1 MRQRAPAAAPR
12 ASGRSALAV
21 QANLFG
27 RLTRVARSYTFF
39 YGDSA
44 GACCGMKDT
53 HMFHSVARIE
63 RVSLLAQA
71 ARQ

>member
-12 ASGRSALAV
+12 ASGRSTLAV

-44 GACCGMKDT
+44 GAHCGVEDS
-53 HMFHSVARIE
+53 HMFHSVTLSDK
-63 RVSLLAQA
+63 VLLLAQA
-71 ARQ
+71 VKQ